1 MPLSQADADDIRRYA
16 GYPVGAAMMFQD
28 AELTAYSAQLD
39 SILAGLSES
48 QINVLQT
55 SYLAPLR
62 TLESAIPAAGQNL
75 DTDRAAVWYHNR
87 SEIQD
92 RVDLFMITRRSMCF
106 FVGIP
111 PGAGVSPLVPAV
123 FTV

>member
-1 MPLSQADADDIRRYA
+1 MPLSQADADDIRRFA
-16 GYPVGAAMMFQD
+16 GYPVGAALMFQD
-28 AELTAYSAQLD
+28 AELLAYSTQLD
-39 SILAGLSES
+39 LILAGLSEN
-48 QINVLQT
+48 QISVLQT
-55 SYLAPLR
+55 SYLTPLR
-62 TLESAIPAAGQNL
+62 TLESAIPTAGQNL

-87 SEIQD
+87 SEVQD

-111 PGAGVSPLVPAV
+111 PGSGVSALVPAV

>member
-1 MPLSQADADDIRRYA
+1 MPLSQADIEDIRRFA
-16 GYPVGAAMMFQD
+16 GYPVAAAMMFQD
-28 AELTAYSAQLD
+28 VELAAYSAQLD
-39 SILAGLSES
+39 LILAGLTES
-48 QINVLQT
+48 QIAALQA
-55 SYLAPLR
+55 SYLTPLR

-75 DTDRAAVWYHNR
+75 DTDRAAVWYHNK

-106 FVGIP
+106 FMGIP

>member
-1 MPLSQADADDIRRYA
+1 MPLSQADVEDLRRYA
-16 GYPVGAAMMFQD
+16 GYPVGASMMFQD
-28 AELTAYSAQLD
+28 PELAAYSTQLD
-39 SILAGLSES
+39 TIVAGLSEN
-48 QINVLQT
+48 QIAVLQA
-55 SYLAPLR
+55 SYLTPLR
-62 TLESAIPAAGQNL
+62 TLENAIPAAGQNL